1 MLCPFCRKSIKNT
14 RVIDTREVPDGI
26 RRRRQCERCNERFT
40 TYERVATVGLMVSKS
55 DKRREPFNRDK
66 LTTSIR
72 LACTKLPVSSEII
85 AQTITKI
92 EEQLYDIG
100 KREINSAK
108 IGELAMERL
117 KEIDDVAYI
126 RFASVY
132 LGFAD
137 VDSMAA
143 EIKQLQ
149 TDKRR
154 EVERRSQMPLP
165 IES

>member
-1 MLCPFCRKSIKNT
+1 MHCPFCRKSIKNT

-40 TYERVATVGLMVSKS
+40 TYERVATVGLIVKKS
-55 DKRREPFNRDK
+55 DRRREPFNREK

-72 LACTKLPVSSEII
+72 LACTKLPVSSKTVAE
-85 AQTITKI
+85 TITKI

-100 KREINSAK
+100 KGEINSAK

-117 KEIDDVAYI
+117 KEIDDVAYV

-149 TDKRR
+149 LDKRR
-154 EVERRSQMPLP
+154 EIERRSQMPLP
-165 IES
+165 IET